1 MTECLVWFVNGCLIG
16 DNVMNNNE
24 SFVGRLKKYCQSLL
38 SYPQVGGHSPLFTL
52 PAEPFGQGDTERCI
66 EIPWAVSCYRGEKR
80 VLDIGYA
87 NAEDRYLS
95 ELLSLNIP
103 QLFGVD
109 MVPKSSPGIISVI
122 GDIRSTSFP
131 DNFFDLV
138 FCISTI
144 EHIGRDNSVYH
155 IPYVGVDHEGDFKA
169 LQEIYRIVKPCGR
182 VVVTVPYGKSYD
194 YGWFIHYDDARL
206 QRLVESSK
214 LSIIQE
220 DYFIYKSGWRKCDK
234 SELVNTLYQDDN
246 APAAAG
252 LACILL
258 EKR

>member
-1 MTECLVWFVNGCLIG
+1 MS
-16 DNVMNNNE
+16 NNE
-24 SFVGRLKKYCQSLL
+24 GFIKKVKDYCNSLRSDPHASGYL
-38 SYPQVGGHSPLFTL
+38 SSFTL
-52 PAEPFGQGDTERCI
+52 PVEPFGQGDTERCI
-66 EIPWAVSCYRGEKR
+66 EIPWAMSCYRGEKR

-103 QLFGVD
+103 QLFGID
-109 MVPKSSPGIISVI
+109 MVPKNYPWIISFV

-131 DNFFDLV
+131 GDFFDLV

-155 IPYVGVDHEGDFKA
+155 IPYVDEDNEGDFKA

-206 QRLVESSK
+206 ERLVGSSTF
-214 LSIIQE
+214 SIIQE

>member
-1 MTECLVWFVNGCLIG
+1 MDGCLVG
-16 DNVMNNNE
+16 DILMSNNE
-24 SFVGRLKKYCQSLL
+24 PIIGRLKRYCQSLL
-38 SYPQVGGHSPLFTL
+38 SSPQEGGHLPSFTL

-66 EIPWAVSCYRGEKR
+66 EIPWGVSCYRGEKR

-103 QLFGVD
+103 QLFGID
-109 MVPKSSPGIISVI
+109 MVPKNCPGIISVV

-144 EHIGRDNSVYH
+144 EHVGRDNSVYH
-155 IPYVGVDHEGDFKA
+155 IPYAGDDHEGDFKA
-169 LQEIYRIVKPCGR
+169 LQEIFRIVKSSGR
-182 VVVTVPYGKSYD
+182 VVVTVPYGKLYD

-206 QRLVESSK
+206 QRLVESSTF
-214 LSIIQE
+214 STIQE
-220 DYFIYKSGWRKCDK
+220 DYFIYGSGWHKCDK
-234 SELVNTLYQDDN
+234 SELVNILYQDDN

>member
-1 MTECLVWFVNGCLIG
+1 MDCI
-16 DNVMNNNE
+16 E
-24 SFVGRLKKYCQSLL
+24 SFLRRLKKCCHPLL
-38 SYPQVGGHSPLFTL
+38 STPRVGGDSLVFTL

-66 EIPWAVSCYRGEKR
+66 EIPWAVSCYRDEKR

-87 NAEDRYLS
+87 NAEDRYVS
-95 ELLSLNIP
+95 KLLSLNIP
-103 QLFGVD
+103 QLFGID
-109 MVPKSSPGIISVI
+109 MVPKNYPGVVSVV

-131 DNFFDLV
+131 EEFFDLV

-155 IPYVGVDHEGDFKA
+155 IPSEGEDDEGDFKA
-169 LQEIYRIVKPCGR
+169 LQEIYRIVKSRGR

-194 YGWFIHYDDARL
+194 YGWFIQYDNARL
-206 QRLVESSK
+206 QRIIGSSK
-214 LSIIQE
+214 FSIVRD
-220 DYFIYKSGWRKCDK
+220 DYFIYRSGWYNCDK
-234 SELVNTLYQDDN
+234 SELMSILYQDN
-246 APAAAG
+246 TAPAAAG

>member
-1 MTECLVWFVNGCLIG
+1 MS
-16 DNVMNNNE
+16 NNE
-24 SFVGRLKKYCQSLL
+24 TFFERLNRYYRYLL
-38 SYPQVGGHSPLFTL
+38 SDPPLGRHSPLFTL

-66 EIPWAVSCYRGEKR
+66 EIPWAVSCYHSEKR
-80 VLDIGYA
+80 VLDVGYA
-87 NAEDRYLS
+87 NAEDRYVS

-103 QLFGVD
+103 QLFGID
-109 MVPKSSPGIISVI
+109 MIPKNCPGIISVV
-122 GDIRSTSFP
+122 GDIRNTSFP
-131 DNFFDLV
+131 DDFFDLV

-155 IPYVGVDHEGDFKA
+155 IPYVSEDNEGDFKA
-169 LQEIYRIVKPCGR
+169 LQEIYRIVKPYGR

-206 QRLVESSK
+206 QRLVELSK
-214 LSIIQE
+214 FSIVLE
-220 DYFIYKSGWRKCDK
+220 DYFIYRSGWHKCDK
-234 SELVNTLYQDDN
+234 SELASTLYQDDN

>member
-1 MTECLVWFVNGCLIG
+1 MAEI
-16 DNVMNNNE
+16 E
-24 SFVGRLKKYCQSLL
+24 SFIGKLIRYKYSLL
-38 SYPQVGGHSPLFTL
+38 SIYRTDSNSSLFTL
-52 PAEPFGQGDTERCI
+52 PTEPFGQGDTERCI
-66 EIPWAVSCYRGEKR
+66 EIPWAVSCYRDEKR

-103 QLFGVD
+103 QLFGIDV
-109 MVPKSSPGIISVI
+109 VPKQYPGIISVV
-122 GDIRSTSFP
+122 GDIRNTSFP
-131 DNFFDLV
+131 DDFFDLI

-155 IPYVGVDHEGDFKA
+155 IPYVGEDNEGDFKA
-169 LQEIYRIVKPCGR
+169 LQEIYRILKPRGR

-206 QRLVESSK
+206 QRLVGSSK
-214 LSIIQE
+214 YSIIQE
-220 DYFIYKSGWRKCDK
+220 DYFIYRSGWRKCDK
-234 SELVNTLYQDDN
+234 SELINILYKEDT

-252 LACILL
+252 LACIFL
-258 EKR
+258 EKK